1 MLKSGFHDVLDI
13 AVNVGIIVPDNL
25 EIKIPSKDRDKAKDI
40 IIEALKKVQGGE
52 GVVSGAE
59 LAEVLDF
66 DSEDNMVVFCIGRSI
81 LSGL

>member
-1 MLKSGFHDVLDI
+1 MLVLLYLIILRLKSQARI
-13 AVNVGIIVPDNL
+13 
-25 EIKIPSKDRDKAKDI
+25 ETRQKDI